1 VFKIGGKAMAGKEK
15 GSAIAFAALVTRKLK
30 ERGMNQAELGRRI
43 HKGRAYMSYLVHG
56 TNRGAR
62 GGKFMPSSEVIR
74 WVAKELDIPVD
85 EAFRTAGL
93 EVSPADRP
101 PPAAQPARADPV
113 RGVGKATPAPQ
124 PSDEPPANKTATDDR
139 QPAKAKKKEAAKENR
154 KGKKKEKK
162 KSTRS
167 LSDERLFDIVYQA
180 SLEALRTG
188 GAPAPGTRSVTIEL
202 AGNIRLALSGLDEST
217 RDETIENYKS
227 ALVAAY
233 KSVSS

>member
-1 VFKIGGKAMAGKEK
+1 MAGKEK

-62 GGKFMPSSEVIR
+62 GGKFMPSSEVVR

-93 EVSPADRP
+93 DLSPGDRP
-101 PPAAQPARADPV
+101 PPDAQPAPAGPV
-113 RGVGKATPAPQ
+113 TAVSEATPSPQ
-124 PSDEPPANKTATDDR
+124 PSDEPPANKTDMDR
-139 QPAKAKKKEAAKENR
+139 QPAKAKKKEAAKAKG

-162 KSTRS
+162 KAARP

-188 GAPAPGTRSVTIEL
+188 GAPAPGTRSVTIDL
-202 AGNIRLALSGLDEST
+202 DGNIRLVLSGLDDST
-217 RDETIENYKS
+217 SDETIERYKS

-233 KSVSS
+233 TSVSS